1 MMTRIHRNRRLLAT
15 ALALGA
21 LAATLTPAVSD
32 VATPPPPATIA
43 EEPAGPPCVN
53 GVVPLNPY
61 VVNCNLPPRG
71 KHIRGA
77 APDAGAIIACRHIPI
92 CISYYVNYPGTL
104 LVPGYR
110 P

>member
-1 MMTRIHRNRRLLAT
+1 MF
-15 ALALGA
+15 
-21 LAATLTPAVSD
+21 
-32 VATPPPPATIA
+32 
-43 EEPAGPPCVN
+43 
-53 GVVPLNPY
+53 PLNPY

-71 KHIRGA
+71 NHIIGA
-77 APDAGAIIACRHIPI
+77 APDAGAIIACRHVPM